1 MLDPKWIAQ
10 NREACETM
18 LKARAASLDVAPFF
32 ALEEKRK
39 TLQREF
45 DSLRAKQNDVSKEIQ
60 QFKKEKKEAGPL
72 IASMQ
77 TVAERIR
84 TISAEQQGVEQ
95 QLNDLLLQIPNR
107 PHTSVPA
114 GKGAGDNP
122 VVRTWGKKPEFDFK
136 PKEHW
141 ELGEKLGIFDFERA
155 AKIAGARFTI
165 YKGWGAR
172 LERVLISFMLDLHTQ
187 KHGYTEVLPPFMV
200 NAKALTGTGQLP
212 KFEADLFKTTAG
224 YYLIP
229 TAEVP
234 VTNFFQ
240 DEILKEE
247 DLPIAYTAYTP
258 CFRAEAGAAGKDT
271 RGLIRQHQFNK
282 VELVQFAHPDH
293 SYEVLEQLTGHAEAV
308 LQALGLHYRVVSLC
322 TADIGFSSAK
332 TYDLEVWLPGQNA
345 YREISSCSNCE
356 DFQARRA
363 GIRFSAKGGSA
374 SGGKGKIR
382 FVHTLNGSGI
392 AIGRTVIALLEQ
404 YQQKDGSIRLPEILN
419 FKF

>member
-72 IASMQ
+72 IDSMQ

-141 ELGEKLGIFDFERA
+141 ELGEKLGI
-155 AKIAGARFTI
+155 
-165 YKGWGAR
+165 
-172 LERVLISFMLDLHTQ
+172 
-187 KHGYTEVLPPFMV
+187 
-200 NAKALTGTGQLP
+200 
-212 KFEADLFKTTAG
+212 
-224 YYLIP
+224 
-229 TAEVP
+229 
-234 VTNFFQ
+234 
-240 DEILKEE
+240 
-247 DLPIAYTAYTP
+247 
-258 CFRAEAGAAGKDT
+258 
-271 RGLIRQHQFNK
+271 
-282 VELVQFAHPDH
+282 
-293 SYEVLEQLTGHAEAV
+293 
-308 LQALGLHYRVVSLC
+308 
-322 TADIGFSSAK
+322 
-332 TYDLEVWLPGQNA
+332 
-345 YREISSCSNCE
+345 
-356 DFQARRA
+356 
-363 GIRFSAKGGSA
+363 
-374 SGGKGKIR
+374 
-382 FVHTLNGSGI
+382 
-392 AIGRTVIALLEQ
+392 
-404 YQQKDGSIRLPEILN
+404 
-419 FKF
+419 